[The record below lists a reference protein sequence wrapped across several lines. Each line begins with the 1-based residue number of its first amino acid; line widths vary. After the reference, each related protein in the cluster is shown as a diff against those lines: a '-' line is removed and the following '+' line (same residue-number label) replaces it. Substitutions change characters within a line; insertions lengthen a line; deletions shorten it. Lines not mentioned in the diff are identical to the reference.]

1 MNRVFV
7 GLLSLVLCT
16 TLGISTAF
24 AVQVVVNPG
33 NNPSMSNLQAAPS
46 TSTSSTSPTVVPNT
60 STSAAI
66 EPASSSY
73 PAPPQGIQWGWQGA
87 VLFQL
92 NSAKLE
98 QQYIPMLQT
107 LAATLARYPD
117 VNIIITGHTDNT
129 GDLAYNRKL
138 SEQRVASIVNF
149 FSKQGVLPRRVVS
162 QAVGEQRPTSSN
174 ACADDRKRNRR
185 ADLAFF
191 PQGYPPEQAQLV
203 DGETTPQQGE
213 CEAQR
218 QMLEQVK

>member
-1 MNRVFV
+1 MNRVLAS
-7 GLLSLVLCT
+7 LLSLVFCT

-24 AVQVVVNPG
+24 AVQVVVNPN
-33 NNPSMSNLQAAPS
+33 NNPSVSNFQAAPS
-46 TSTSSTSPTVVPNT
+46 TSSTAPAVVP

-66 EPASSSY
+66 EEPASSRY

-98 QQYIPMLQT
+98 QQYTPMLQT
-107 LAATLARYPD
+107 LANTLARYPD

-149 FSKQGVLPRRVVS
+149 FSQQGVLPRRIVS